1 MTAPIITGGLPAWAE
16 KGTDL
21 PIQAQSSVTVRS
33 WQDCAIDDAARFAA
47 DLQALGL
54 SQDEADG
61 GARAARSVTSDSIQ
75 ADQFAT
81 GDPGGDSYS
90 RDNFRG
96 DYLSG
101 EDYTDDNALAR
112 LSNWFAGRKIVVDSR
127 QPAQVCLPLF
137 VLSAYAAPGC
147 VSTYQ
152 TTTDRSRKLGW
163 NVTVFGTGL
172 SGEATVSSS
181 VTSTL
186 TADAGQAVLIFL
198 PITVAVE
205 QVRVV
210 AKDGTTISSGQRID
224 VSPAQQEH
232 PVPGGRLLDA
242 SALPAPGAFV
252 QIYPLAS
259 YASASSAE
267 YQYVYTQ
274 EKAASLQIGLKVSGA
289 NVSIT
294 GSVSMSTSVTLDF
307 KLVGGRDYRLCRLA
321 DGGSDGLV
329 WG

>member
-1 MTAPIITGGLPAWAE
+1 MTTPTITSGLPAWAE
-16 KGTDL
+16 KGTEL
-21 PIQAQSSVTVRS
+21 AMQAESSVTVRG
-33 WQDCAIDDAARFAA
+33 WQDSTVNDTDRLTA
-47 DLQALGL
+47 DLHALGL
-54 SQDEADG
+54 HQDDLHG
-61 GARAARSVTSDSIQ
+61 GAQVVRSIAGGSTRAYA
-75 ADQFAT
+75 F
-81 GDPGGDSYS
+81 
-90 RDNFRG
+90 
-96 DYLSG
+96 
-101 EDYTDDNALAR
+101 TDDSPLTR
-112 LSNWFAGRKIVVDSR
+112 LGNWLAGRKIVVDSR

-152 TTTDRSRKLGW
+152 TTSDQSRKLGW
-163 NVTVFGTGL
+163 DVTVFGTGL

-186 TADAGQAVLIFL
+186 SAAAGQAVLIFL
-198 PITVAVE
+198 PVTVAVE

-210 AKDGTTISSGQRID
+210 GKDGTTISSGQRID

-242 SALPAPGAFV
+242 SALPAPGEFV
-252 QIYPLAS
+252 QTYSLAG
-259 YASASSAE
+259 YAAGSSAD

-274 EKAASLQIGLKVSGA
+274 QKAASLQVGLKVSGA
-289 NVSIT
+289 DVSIT

-321 DGGSDGLV
+321 AGGDGLV